1 MNVFK
6 PPSKYTYTNQKPS
19 KDFIRMSNST
29 KGSKENL
36 EIIVRPL
43 AAGRVLKSKEKKPEK
58 EKNSEK
64 PAKKTEI
71 AVSTI

>member
-1 MNVFK
+1 
-6 PPSKYTYTNQKPS
+6 
-19 KDFIRMSNST
+19 MSNST

-36 EIIVRPL
+36 EIIVRPI